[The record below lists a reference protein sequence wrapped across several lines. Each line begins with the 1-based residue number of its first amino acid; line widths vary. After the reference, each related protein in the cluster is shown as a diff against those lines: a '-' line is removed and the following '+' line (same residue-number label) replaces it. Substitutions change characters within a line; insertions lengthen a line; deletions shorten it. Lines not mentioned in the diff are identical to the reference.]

1 MAMEI
6 RNPYKNTKAYEVVSK
21 IVNGFPEN
29 YSLYTLYRVGN
40 NWYWRTNKGY
50 LHILRVALE
59 MGSDKRLYKIEDCYI
74 SKANIIVNK
83 GCLVS
88 GLYYKYA
95 ILNSLK
101 KGISLDNFIL
111 SLPSSRL

>member
-1 MAMEI
+1 MPKEI
-6 RNPYKNTKAYEVVSK
+6 RSPYKGTKAYEVVSK
-21 IVNGFPEN
+21 IVNGLSEN
-29 YSLYTLYRVGN
+29 YSFYTLYRVGN
-40 NWYWRTNKGY
+40 NWYWLTNKGY

-74 SKANIIVNK
+74 SKANIIANK
-83 GCLVS
+83 GCMVS

-95 ILNSLK
+95 ILNRLEQ
-101 KGISLDNFIL
+101 GISIDNFIL